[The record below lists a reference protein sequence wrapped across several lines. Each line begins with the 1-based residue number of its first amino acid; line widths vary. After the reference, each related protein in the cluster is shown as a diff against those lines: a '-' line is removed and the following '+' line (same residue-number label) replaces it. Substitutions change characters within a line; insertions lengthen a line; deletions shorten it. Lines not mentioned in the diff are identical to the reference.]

1 MTRASLPI
9 RLVASDLD
17 GTLLGGDLR
26 VRDRT
31 RAAIAAAIERGVV
44 LTLATGR
51 MYRSTLPHAR
61 SLGMTAP
68 LICYQGAYIRTI
80 PPDGDGSGALLFH
93 RPMDPEVARDAV
105 AWARDRGFEPHVNMD
120 DRLICE
126 RGDGSAEDY
135 ERRAGVGAEFV
146 RDLLAAIDRPVTKVL
161 AIAPYPLPEQSLAAA
176 RDVFDGRAHP
186 TVSHRD
192 YLEFNAPG
200 VHKGLALRWL
210 ADHLGIPLS
219 QTMAIGDQHNDAE
232 MLAAAGHGVAM
243 GGSPEAVRAAARYV
257 TRTYGDDGAALAIEA
272 LVLGRGSL
280 D

>member
-9 RLVASDLD
+9 RLIASDLD

-26 VRDRT
+26 VSDRT
-31 RAAIAAAIERGVV
+31 RAALAAAIERGVV
-44 LTLATGR
+44 VTLATGR

-61 SLGMTAP
+61 ALGMGAP

-80 PPDGDGSGALLFH
+80 PGDGRGEGDLLFH
-93 RPMDPEVARDAV
+93 RPMEPDVAREAV
-105 AWARDRGFEPHVNMD
+105 AWARDRGFEPHVNLD

-126 RGDGSAEDY
+126 RGDGAAQDY
-135 ERRAGVGAEFV
+135 ERRSGVGAEFV

-161 AIAPYPLPEQSLAAA
+161 AVGAAPLPEQSLDAA
-176 RDVFDGRAHP
+176 RAAFAGRAHP

-192 YLEFNAPG
+192 YLEWSAPG

-210 ADHLGIPLS
+210 AGHLGIPLA
-219 QTMAIGDQHNDAE
+219 QAMAIGDQHNDVE
-232 MLAAAGHGVAM
+232 MLADAGHGVAM
-243 GGSPEAVRAAARYV
+243 GGSPDAVRSAARYV
-257 TRTYGDDGAALAIEA
+257 TRPFEDDGAAVAIEA
-272 LVLGRGSL
+272 LVLGRGTL